1 MVALGQCP
9 LDIVGDLRVVELFS
23 LQGTCFSSY
32 LLNLK
37 SSKARYNLGCKS
49 RDESS
54 LRRRGSMEHTSCCLT
69 SQPWR
74 PGLAAT
80 EHVSRSLFPTSICY
94 FLF

>member
-23 LQGTCFSSY
+23 LQGTRFSSY

-37 SSKARYNLGCKS
+37 SSKTRCNLGCKS
-49 RDESS
+49 RDEGS
-54 LRRRGSMEHTSCCLT
+54 LRRRGSMEHTSCYLT
-69 SQPWR
+69 CQPWR